1 MNLVR
6 TPEEKAGRSR
16 LVNGGREGAR
26 AARAGAVKVLE
37 HTPVGKGGTNK
48 SRAHKSRAHK
58 SRTSEVGALR
68 AQVASLVRE
77 KRNLSL
83 RVGEGGRE
91 GEEAQYRYLAG
102 LMDFE

>member
-6 TPEEKAGRSR
+6 TQEEKAGRSR
-16 LVNGGREGAR
+16 LVKCGREGAR

-37 HTPVGKGGTNK
+37 HIPVGKGGTN
-48 SRAHKSRAHK
+48 KSRAHK

-91 GEEAQYRYLAG
+91 RRLSI
-102 LMDFE
+102 DIWRV

>member
-48 SRAHKSRAHK
+48 SR
-58 SRTSEVGALR
+58 TSEVGALR

-91 GEEAQYRYLAG
+91 GEEAQY
-102 LMDFE
+102 